1 MEDANGAAGQLDGEV
16 QNVDIN
22 MGLLVTQANLF
33 IGHSSPFDL
42 LLGQLWQC
50 WNFVS
55 IDKRIDRM
63 YLLFKDKNMH
73 VQYELVVIVEN
84 RPQEKQ

>member
-22 MGLLVTQANLF
+22 MGSLVTQANLF

-42 LLGQLWQC
+42 LLGRPWQRG
-50 WNFVS
+50 NFVS
-55 IDKRIDRM
+55 IDERIDGT
-63 YLLFKDKNMH
+63 YLLFKDKNMR
-73 VQYELVVIVEN
+73 VQ
-84 RPQEKQ
+84 